1 MKTATREQLLAIH
14 KNAKEMRAAL
24 AKKDRLILQLM
35 AHEDTTQEQL
45 WDVHK
50 QYVAS
55 VKRDREMQASLDKL
69 FHTGNWYHERLHI
82 QLR

>member
-50 QYVAS
+50 
-55 VKRDREMQASLDKL
+55 RDREMQASLDKL